1 MLAEDTFSILS
12 RAVAQKA
19 SLRLVADL
27 DGKERVITA
36 RPIRLAEGNES
47 DGLWV
52 QLPDE
57 KPALLAQL
65 AKAQPMCRASCCI
78 NTVRY
83 TFDTS
88 VLKRDPHLWLTDTI
102 VIDSLL
108 LRGPG
113 EIHEQQQRRA
123 ERYQISDGSGVS
135 AKLFCAGP
143 IDLKTGKPQ
152 LVEVPGKMRDLSMT
166 GACFLSPLNQQ
177 LLTLGSGTPLV
188 FILQFKQKQTTLVAK
203 TAYVSKISNRN
214 LRIGLHFQQRTD
226 AKLQASSTEELQAVI
241 RELQRQLSLRTGKSA
256 A

>member
-1 MLAEDTFSILS
+1 MPLEESLSILH
-12 RAVAQKA
+12 RAVAQKV
-19 SLRLVADL
+19 SLRLVTNL
-27 DGKERVITA
+27 DGKERVINA
-36 RPIRLAEGNES
+36 RPIRLSEGNET

-65 AKAQPMCRASCCI
+65 AKAQPQCKASCCI

-88 VLKRDPHLWLTDTI
+88 VLKRDPHHWLTDSI

-108 LRGPG
+108 LRGPAQI
-113 EIHEQQQRRA
+113 EEQQQRRA
-123 ERYQISDGSGVS
+123 ERYIISDSSGVS

-143 IDLKTGKPQ
+143 VDLKTGKPQ
-152 LVEVPGKMRDLSMT
+152 LVEVPGKLRDLSMT

-188 FILQFKQKQTTLVAK
+188 FIVQFKQKQTTLVAK

-214 LRIGLHFQQRTD
+214 LRIGIHFQQRTD
-226 AKLQASSTEELQAVI
+226 AKLQAASTEELQAVI
-241 RELQRQLSLRTGKSA
+241 RELQRQLALRTGKTA